1 MAVAVVVMTSS
12 MFLMARTAC
21 TRPTE
26 RPMVAPA
33 RPLLPGTQAAPGVCY
48 ASRSA
53 VIREAL
59 ERLLNEA
66 SAHPDSCLALASD
79 LIGSVE
85 GPADLSHNKKHLE
98 GFGT

>member
-1 MAVAVVVMTSS
+1 VTTVSLKVPAV
-12 MFLMARTAC
+12 LEQRLARLAKS
-21 TRPTE
+21 R
-26 RPMVAPA
+26 
-33 RPLLPGTQAAPGVCY
+33 G
-48 ASRSA
+48 ASRST

-66 SAHPDSCLALASD
+66 STHPDSCLALASD

-85 GPADLSHNKKHLE
+85 GPPDLSHNKKRLE

>member
-1 MAVAVVVMTSS
+1 VPTVSLKVPAA
-12 MFLMARTAC
+12 LEQRLARLAKS
-21 TRPTE
+21 R
-26 RPMVAPA
+26 
-33 RPLLPGTQAAPGVCY
+33 G

-98 GFGT
+98 GFGA

>member
-1 MAVAVVVMTSS
+1 MTTVSLKVPAV
-12 MFLMARTAC
+12 LEQRLARLAKS
-21 TRPTE
+21 R
-26 RPMVAPA
+26 
-33 RPLLPGTQAAPGVCY
+33 G

-85 GPADLSHNKKHLE
+85 GPADLSHNRKLLD